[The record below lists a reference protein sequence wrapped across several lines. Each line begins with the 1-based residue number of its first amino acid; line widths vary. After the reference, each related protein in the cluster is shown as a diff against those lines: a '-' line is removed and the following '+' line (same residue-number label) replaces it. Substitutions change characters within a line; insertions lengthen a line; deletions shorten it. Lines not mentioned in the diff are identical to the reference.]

1 MYGVAIQAG
10 TASEAVAQIRQAE
23 AAGIDAAW
31 ATMGGAGGVDMIPV
45 FAAAAVSTSTIRL
58 GTAIVHTWPR
68 HPIVLAQEAMA
79 IEQLAPGRFRL
90 GIGPTSAVLTQRMYG
105 LEYRKPLTNLRE
117 YLLTVR
123 PLLHEGRVDFAGEHV
138 TVRGQL
144 RTPAPIPVLASA
156 LRPRSYELCGEA
168 SDGAISWMSPL
179 RYLVVVA
186 LPALQRGADRASREV
201 PPLVAH
207 VPVAV
212 TSDRQAARELAR
224 TQLAMY
230 ARVPNYQGMFA
241 AAGYDVAAGYSDALL
256 DDLVVSGT
264 AEEVAAGLRR
274 WRDAGASEVLA
285 HPLLEAGER
294 EASMARAFAAVGL
307 AARG

>member
-1 MYGVAIQAG
+1 MYGVAIQA
-10 TASEAVAQIRQAE
+10 TNALEAVAQIEQAE

-45 FAAAAVSTSTIRL
+45 YAAAALRTSTIRM

-123 PLLHEGRVDFAGEHV
+123 ALLHEGSVDFEGEHV
-138 TVRGQL
+138 TVRG
-144 RTPAPIPVLASA
+144 RMTTPAPIPVMASA

-179 RYLVVVA
+179 KYLVEVA
-186 LPALQRGADRASREV
+186 MPALRRGAERASREV

-212 TSDRQAARELAR
+212 TTDRAAARGLAR

-230 ARVPNYQGMFA
+230 ARVPNYQGMFV
-241 AAGYDVAAGYSDALL
+241 AAGYEVGDGYSDALL

-264 AEEVAAGLRR
+264 EAEVAAGLRR
-274 WRDAGASEVLA
+274 WRDAGVSEVLA
-285 HPLLEAGER
+285 HPLRDPADR
-294 EASMARAFAAVGL
+294 EGSIARAFAAVGQ
-307 AARG
+307 A